1 MAAFSRVEDET
12 PNSLHSTRGVS
23 WMITEAS
30 LHSLCF
36 SVPPYRH
43 GQEPSPPIP
52 CHISLPAALHVFLS
66 SLTSDTSLL
75 FICLFSL
82 SLPSR
87 VGLFFFKSC
96 PPPRS
101 KLFLPQSFSLRA
113 VGEAERPSHGSEL
126 RPKSSFSQ
134 SAAQLHKAANFACQ
148 LTS

>member
-12 PNSLHSTRGVS
+12 PNSLHSSRGVS
-23 WMITEAS
+23 WMIIEAS

-36 SVPPYRH
+36 SLPPYRH
-43 GQEPSPPIP
+43 GQTPSPPI
-52 CHISLPAALHVFLS
+52 SLPVASHVFLS
-66 SLTSDTSLL
+66 SLTSDTSLF
-75 FICLFSL
+75 FICLFSH

-113 VGEAERPSHGSEL
+113 VGEAERPPYGSEL
-126 RPKSSFSQ
+126 RPKSSYSQ
-134 SAAQLHKAANFACQ
+134 SAAQLCKAANFACQ

>member
-12 PNSLHSTRGVS
+12 PNSLHSSRGVS

-43 GQEPSPPIP
+43 GQKPSPPIP
-52 CHISLPAALHVFLS
+52 CHISLPAASRVFLS
-66 SLTSDTSLL
+66 SLTSDNSFL

-96 PPPRS
+96 PPSRS
-101 KLFLPQSFSLRA
+101 KWFLPEGCRRSREAISRFWTQTQILLLTICSSIAQS
-113 VGEAERPSHGSEL
+113 
-126 RPKSSFSQ
+126 
-134 SAAQLHKAANFACQ
+134 CQ
-148 LTS
+148 FWLSINILIRW